1 MLFPRRRWCQ
11 CLMCGSLAMQ
21 ESAEKLPLGKEE
33 HADVPKVLPFQWWC
47 LTSAVVTADMF
58 WWTNDRSHAFSRRRW
73 CCLLGEREREHGGR
87 NPRNTRFCVCL
98 CPRRRAPR
106 SHLWGRSSILMY
118 PRCFFA
124 MVVCRKCCS
133 YCGHVL
139 VDQRPITCFFVSQMV
154 SFVERERESTGEGT
168 HITRG
173 SVCVSVATQE
183 SAEKPPL
190 EEQRP
195 DVPKV
200 LQTIPLRSVF
210 SRRC

>member
-1 MLFPRRRWCQ
+1 MLLIYVYEMLFPRRRWCQ

-58 WWTNDRSHAFSRRRW
+58 WWTNDRSHAFSCRRW
-73 CCLLGEREREHGGR
+73 CRLLRER
-87 NPRNTRFCVCL
+87 
-98 CPRRRAPR
+98 
-106 SHLWGRSSILMY
+106 
-118 PRCFFA
+118 
-124 MVVCRKCCS
+124 
-133 YCGHVL
+133 
-139 VDQRPITCFFVSQMV
+139 
-154 SFVERERESTGEGT
+154 ERERESTGEGT

-190 EEQRP
+190 EKQRP